1 MSLAAGQK
9 YKGVVHDGCAKCMFA
24 CFTCGTDMT
33 FVVQSVD
40 GDGVTLHKYTYCGG
54 ILYGSPCPCLNCC
67 CCEGPHTIVYKLK
80 KQSDSVYVGDKS
92 HSQWKGG
99 CCASMCHN
107 EGDKMYLKD
116 GVWTFTGG
124 KNPTTPPCFQGEGKF
139 HMEKVGGAPPMENAT
154 MER

>member
-1 MSLAAGQK
+1 M
-9 YKGVVHDGCAKCMFA
+9 
-24 CFTCGTDMT
+24 
-33 FVVQSVD
+33 
-40 GDGVTLHKYTYCGG
+40 
-54 ILYGSPCPCLNCC
+54 
-67 CCEGPHTIVYKLK
+67 
-80 KQSDSVYVGDKS
+80 YVGDKS

-154 MER
+154 MELSARSRARARAPPARPAGCDRTAQPAPPDDSRTAN